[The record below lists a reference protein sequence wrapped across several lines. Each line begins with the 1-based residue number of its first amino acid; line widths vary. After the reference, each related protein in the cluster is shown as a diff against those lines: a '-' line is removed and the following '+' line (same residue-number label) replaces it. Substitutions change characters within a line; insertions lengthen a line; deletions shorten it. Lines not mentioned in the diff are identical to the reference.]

1 MAAANRSKP
10 LTIDDLIDAQRTI
23 AKNSTDQGQVAK
35 ALEQIERLMKVKGD
49 STHVTLGDVREE
61 MHEMRTDLREGLKH
75 LNMTPAGGEPRPDRP
90 PLPRLVSDNTRSRDV
105 IDVDAKE
112 VADTSAN
119 TEAERTQKLQ
129 KIGSVI
135 DQKTDLQLGGSKNNI
150 VSGRNS
156 EVFTK
161 FITETKH
168 RDDILKD
175 ASDKQLE
182 IFQKLEDT
190 MIKLK
195 EAGSDDSQAL
205 RQQLAK
211 LSGELKETDDTGAK
225 GKMTNILGNAQ
236 QRAATGQRGDQGT
249 LGDAVAA
256 LRGKKTVLKE
266 GFSYDQSGAGSQIR
280 DDKGKFASAKVA
292 GKGRLAGAASILG
305 NFIGEKTEKFVESQ
319 RSPGFQR
326 FKEDVFGTS
335 DETPEGKGKAPV
347 AKISRDNQIDAL
359 QDQQDE
365 LTGNKPKK
373 KGANLSV
380 IEGGKSEKAIKGATD
395 KMEVQTL
402 NVTAKVVNITGG
414 GKGEGASARPKKT
427 KEAAPT
433 PAATATP
440 RPIEPPPAPAPTPT
454 ATVTPAPAPAP
465 VEAPAPAPVQAQAA
479 PAESGG
485 SMLDTVMDA
494 GGSLMGKGKG
504 LLGKAGGF
512 LKGAGGGLLKGGV
525 AALGGMALSAGGDYL
540 KENGHETLGGAVD
553 TLGTA
558 ASWGGT
564 GAMLGSVV
572 PGVGTA
578 IGGAI
583 GGIAG
588 AGYGLYKNFFG
599 GNDKKEEGYTGGMD
613 PDGTL
618 RMGLVGNT
626 EARATGG
633 PVVEGKSYLV
643 GEKGPEV
650 MTAAS
655 DGKITPNGQV
665 PAAKY
670 GTGLDAVKGEPEES
684 YTDQDGNVIK
694 RYAEGVKVIERKDG
708 TKEVSSGSG
717 TSTYNAS
724 GKEIKQSAPQISGA
738 GEERNLETGE
748 TTKSYNEGGLSVK
761 QTRNASGEMTN
772 REASYDLG
780 IAKLETT
787 ENADDLKAGKVS
799 YKMKN
804 ESGDVLT
811 EGQVTR
817 EELQAALLQIGAGQQ
832 PAPPRP
838 TSQPAPVT
846 NNTTVVPRADVRA
859 RESAVEKYTGKTSSF
874 Y

>member
-1 MAAANRSKP
+1 MAAANKSKP
-10 LTIDDLIDAQRTI
+10 LTIEDLIDAQRAITKSSTDEGQI
-23 AKNSTDQGQVAK
+23 AKAQ
-35 ALEQIERLMKVKGD
+35 EQIDRLMKLKGD
-49 STHVTLGDVREE
+49 STHVTLGDVRQEVKE
-61 MHEMRTDLREGLKH
+61 LRTDVKEGLKS
-75 LNMTPAGGEPRPDRP
+75 LNRTPDGGAPRADRP
-90 PLPRLVSDNTRSRDV
+90 PLPKLVSDNTRMRGDIVDV
-105 IDVDAKE
+105 EARE
-112 VADTSAN
+112 VADTSNN

-135 DQKTDLQLGGSKNNI
+135 DQKTDLQLGGSKNQS
-150 VSGRNS
+150 VSGRNN

-161 FITETKH
+161 FIAETKH

-175 ASDKQLE
+175 ASDEQRD
-182 IFQKLEDT
+182 IFRKLEDT

-195 EAGSDDSQAL
+195 EAGSEDSKEL
-205 RQQLAK
+205 KSQLAK
-211 LSGELKETDDTGAK
+211 LGTQLGNTEDTGAK
-225 GKMTNILGNAQ
+225 GKLTNIVGNAQ
-236 QRAATGQRGDQGT
+236 TRAATGSRGDTGT

-266 GFSYDQSGAGSQIR
+266 GYSYDQSGAGSQIR

-305 NFIGEKTEKFVESQ
+305 NFIGEKTENFVESQ

-326 FKEDVFGTS
+326 FKEGMFGTS
-335 DETPEGKGKAPV
+335 DETPEGKSKAPQ
-347 AKISRDNQIDAL
+347 AKSNRDNQIDAL
-359 QDQQDE
+359 QEQQDE

-380 IEGGKSEKAIKGATD
+380 IEGGKGAAAIKGGTD

-402 NVTAKVVNITGG
+402 NVTAKVVNVSGGG
-414 GKGEGASARPKKT
+414 GKGESRSTARPKKET
-427 KEAAPT
+427 
-433 PAATATP
+433 AAT
-440 RPIEPPPAPAPTPT
+440 PTPT
-454 ATVTPAPAPAP
+454 ATATPKPVAPPV
-465 VEAPAPAPVQAQAA
+465 VEAAPSAPPPVAPPVVQAA
-479 PAESGG
+479 PPAPPATAPAEGGGG
-485 SMLDTVMDA
+485 SMLDTVMDV
-494 GGSLMGKGKG
+494 GGNLMGKGKSM
-504 LLGKAGGF
+504 LGKAGGF
-512 LKGAGGGLLKGGV
+512 LKGAGGGILKGGV
-525 AALGGMALSAGGDYL
+525 AALGGAALSAGGDYL

-564 GAMLGSVV
+564 GAMIGSVV

-599 GNDKKEEGYTGGMD
+599 GDDKKEEAGYTGGSD
-613 PDGTL
+613 PDGAI
-618 RMGLVGNT
+618 RAGLAGN

-650 MTAAS
+650 MTPAS
-655 DGKITPNGQV
+655 DGKITPNGQT
-665 PAAKY
+665 PQY
-670 GTGLDAVKGEPEES
+670 GMKPSDVKGDAINS
-684 YTDQDGNVIK
+684 YEDSDGNTVKEYEGGIK
-694 RYAEGVKVIERKDG
+694 VRELKAGG
-708 TKEVSSGSG
+708 KEISGAGG
-717 TSTYNAS
+717 TSTFDAS
-724 GKEIKQSAPQISGA
+724 GKETKQVAPSFGGA
-738 GEERNLETGE
+738 REERDLVSGD
-748 TTKSYNEGGLSVK
+748 TTKSYNNSGLSVK
-761 QTRNASGEMTN
+761 QTTNAKGEMTN
-772 REASYDLG
+772 RESSYDMG
-780 IAKLETT
+780 VAKFETT
-787 ENADDLKAGKVS
+787 ENADELKTGKVS

-804 ESGDVLT
+804 ESGDVLS

-817 EELQAALLQIGAGQQ
+817 EELQSALLQIGAGNQ

-846 NNTTVVPRADVRA
+846 NNNTIMPRGDVRA
-859 RESAVEKYTGKTSSF
+859 RESAVEKYNDKSASF

>member
-23 AKNSTDQGQVAK
+23 AQNSTDQGQVAK
-35 ALEQIERLMKVKGD
+35 ALEQIERLTKVKGD
-49 STHVTLGDVREE
+49 SQHVSLGDVRQEV
-61 MHEMRTDLREGLKH
+61 HELRTDLRDGLKN
-75 LNMTPAGGEPRPDRP
+75 LNMTPAGTAPRADRP

-105 IDVDAKE
+105 IDVDARE
-112 VADTSAN
+112 VADTRGN
-119 TEAERTQKLQ
+119 TDAERTQRLQ
-129 KIGSVI
+129 KIGNVI

-150 VSGRNS
+150 VSGRNN

-168 RDDILKD
+168 RDEILKD
-175 ASDKQLE
+175 ANDQQRE
-182 IFQKLEDT
+182 IFHRLEET
-190 MIKLK
+190 MLKLK
-195 EAGSDDSQAL
+195 EAGSEDSQAL

-211 LSGELKETDDTGAK
+211 LGGELKETGDTGAK
-225 GKMTNILGNAQ
+225 SKMTNILGNAQ
-236 QRAATGQRGDQGT
+236 QRASTGQRGDTGT

-305 NFIGEKTEKFVESQ
+305 NFVGEKAEKFVEGQ
-319 RSPGFQR
+319 RSEGFQKFVDNFR
-326 FKEDVFGTS
+326 GS
-335 DETPEGKGKAPV
+335 DETPEGKSQAPV
-347 AKISRDNQIDAL
+347 AGTRLEKIAGLQGQQDAL
-359 QDQQDE
+359 
-365 LTGNKPKK
+365 TGEGDKPKK
-373 KGANLSV
+373 GPPALSV
-380 IEGGKSEKAIKGATD
+380 IEGGKGKAALHGATD

-414 GKGEGASARPKKT
+414 KGDGASARPKKV
-427 KEAAPT
+427 KEATAT

-440 RPIEPPPAPAPTPT
+440 RPITPPPTPAPT

-465 VEAPAPAPVQAQAA
+465 VVEAPAPAPVQAQAQAA

-485 SMLDTVMDA
+485 GMLDTAMDV
-494 GGSLMGKGKG
+494 GGNLLGKGKG
-504 LLGKAGGF
+504 MLGKAGGF

-599 GNDKKEEGYTGGMD
+599 GDDEKQPPSG
-613 PDGTL
+613 
-618 RMGLVGNT
+618 T

-650 MTAAS
+650 MTAAA
-655 DGKITPNGQV
+655 DGKVTPNGQK
-665 PAAKY
+665 PSEDMGPSMSSKGMKY
-670 GTGLDAVKGEPEES
+670 GTSMDAVKGDAQES

-694 RYAEGVKVIERKDG
+694 QYADGVKVIERKDG
-708 TKEVSSGSG
+708 SKEVSSGSG
-717 TSTYNAS
+717 TSTYDAS
-724 GKEIKQSAPQISGA
+724 GKELTQKAPSISSV
-738 GEERNLETGE
+738 GEERNLQTGE
-748 TTKSYNEGGLSVK
+748 TTQSYNNGGLSVK
-761 QTRNASGEMTN
+761 QTKNASGEMTN
-772 REASYDLG
+772 REASYEMGL
-780 IAKLETT
+780 AKLETS
-787 ENADDLKAGKVS
+787 ENADELKAGKVS

-804 ESGDVLT
+804 ESGEVLA

-817 EELQAALLQIGAGQQ
+817 EELQQALLQIGAGQQ

-838 TSQPAPVT
+838 VSQPALVT
-846 NNTTVVPRADVRA
+846 NNNTVVPRGDVRA
-859 RESAVEKYTGKTSSF
+859 RESAVEKYTNNSSSF